1 MRGRE
6 RGEKLRLREKDKTKT
21 QRRVGERRTMNDR
34 EKGEKGARRKKRV
47 KERIKAA
54 IAQWICLHP
63 QSCGP
68 RFKFHAYHL
77 LFFNL

>member
-1 MRGRE
+1 M
-6 RGEKLRLREKDKTKT
+6 RLREKDKTKT
-21 QRRVGERRTMNDR
+21 QRRVRARRTMNDR
-34 EKGEKGARRKKRV
+34 EKGARRKKRV

>member
-1 MRGRE
+1 
-6 RGEKLRLREKDKTKT
+6 
-21 QRRVGERRTMNDR
+21 MNDR